1 MTSYIFLDTLRFFAH
16 HGVGEQETVVGNEFT
31 VSLRL
36 QVDIRRAAETDDV
49 ADTVSYADVHTAVKA
64 EMDIPSKLLEHV
76 CGRIINRLFHDFPQI
91 EEITLK
97 AQSTDGRGYRGCR
110 SGNMPTPRRMTDC
123 RITPFTIDTQTLPTA
138 KTLHAF
144 CSGAAHIFA
153 VVLQ

>member
-97 AQSTDGRGYRGCR
+97 LAKRASIFLALVGF
-110 SGNMPTPRRMTDC
+110 SVV
-123 RITPFTIDTQTLPTA
+123 RIRWMRFSMEKARL
-138 KTLHAF
+138 
-144 CSGAAHIFA
+144 
-153 VVLQ
+153 

>member
-91 EEITLK
+91 EAAGVEIC
-97 AQSTDGRGYRGCR
+97 QRRGE
-110 SGNMPTPRRMTDC
+110 
-123 RITPFTIDTQTLPTA
+123 
-138 KTLHAF
+138 
-144 CSGAAHIFA
+144 
-153 VVLQ
+153 

>member
-91 EEITLK
+91 EE
-97 AQSTDGRGYRGCR
+97 
-110 SGNMPTPRRMTDC
+110 PRRLC
-123 RITPFTIDTQTLPTA
+123 AVGRRIVAVSRRTPLCA
-138 KTLHAF
+138 LR
-144 CSGAAHIFA
+144 S
-153 VVLQ
+153 

>member
-36 QVDIRRAAETDDV
+36 QVDIRRA
-49 ADTVSYADVHTAVKA
+49 VSYADVHTAVKA

-97 AQSTDGRGYRGCR
+97 LAKRNPPMGADIEAAGVEICQRRGE
-110 SGNMPTPRRMTDC
+110 
-123 RITPFTIDTQTLPTA
+123 
-138 KTLHAF
+138 
-144 CSGAAHIFA
+144 
-153 VVLQ
+153 

>member
-76 CGRIINRLFHDFPQI
+76 CGRIINRLFRDFPQI

-97 AQSTDGRGYRGCR
+97 LT
-110 SGNMPTPRRMTDC
+110 TV
-123 RITPFTIDTQTLPTA
+123 
-138 KTLHAF
+138 
-144 CSGAAHIFA
+144 CSNTAHIFA
-153 VVLQ
+153 VVLQQLCSNAATDMQ